1 MKQNFKQNVLDYV
14 QYKLD
19 NPDYQ
24 IPIIYDRAFK
34 AVIFN
39 IKEYAI
45 HMIAYILGIDYEEIK
60 DAYFINTEEPTTQGI
75 QKESIMDLLLQA
87 TNTTFIN
94 LEANNYDSTSSIVKN
109 LSYGYRLV
117 ISKQVRGHDYKPI
130 GFTQINFDN
139 CHLDFN
145 QKIINRFSLLEED
158 LGINHPYAI
167 KTVRVALDNLDENP
181 YNETI
186 SDWLYRALKLLTSN
200 SITYSKSIAG
210 DDPILNEVVDFME
223 KFSSIEEEL
232 LFVNKE
238 EEKEIIKNTDV
249 ALAREDALK
258 EGETKGKIAGKI
270 EGKIEGG
277 IEKQTE
283 IIKNSLKLGLDV
295 EKIAQIVNLPLEEV
309 LKVQDEQKDLTKV
322 Q

>member
-1 MKQNFKQNVLDYV
+1 MIKNFKNNVLDYV

-24 IPIIYDRAFK
+24 IPMIQDRPFK
-34 AVIFN
+34 AIIMGFKVFTLKI
-39 IKEYAI
+39 
-45 HMIAYILGIDYEEIK
+45 IAEILGLKYEDIK
-60 DAYFINTEEPTTQGI
+60 DSYFVSNELPLNQNSE
-75 QKESIMDLLLQA
+75 KESIMDTLIA
-87 TNTTFIN
+87 TGKYSYVN
-94 LEANNYDSTSSIVKN
+94 LEANNYKSDPSIVKN
-109 LSYGYRLV
+109 LNYGYRL
-117 ISKQVRGHDYKPI
+117 ILSKQVKGNDYIPI
-130 GFTQINFDN
+130 NFTQINFDN
-139 CHLDFN
+139 CDFPFN
-145 QKIINRFSLLEED
+145 QKIINRFFCIEKD
-158 LGINHPYAI
+158 LGIEHPFAI
-167 KTVRVALDNLDENP
+167 KTVRVALDNLDKNP

-186 SDWLYRALKLLTSN
+186 SDWLYRALKLLTSD
-200 SITYSKSIAG
+200 SISYSKSLAG

-258 EGETKGKIAGKI
+258 EGETKGKV

-277 IEKQTE
+277 IEKQKE

-309 LKVQDEQKDLTKV
+309 LKVQEEQKN
-322 Q
+322 